1 MSGRNT
7 IRIDVEGGYYHIYN
21 RGVEKR
27 EIFQDSQDY
36 EIYLAYIE
44 DYLRPK
50 NSNDIYKRL
59 NVPGIKAWEK
69 ERLLKLLRM
78 NNYSETIDL
87 MAYCLMPN
95 HFHLFL
101 KQNAVGSIYKFIN
114 SLNTRYVM
122 YFNKK
127 YKRVGHLFQSRY
139 KAVLITNEAQYLHL
153 SRYIHKQALA
163 VPNASEYGQPSSYPE
178 YIGKRNTP
186 WVHPEEILS
195 FFSKSTPSLS
205 YEHFVSEYDSFH
217 LEADDLEL

>member
-36 EIYLAYIE
+36 EIYIAYIE

-78 NNYSETIDL
+78 NNYCETIDL

-205 YEHFVSEYDSFH
+205 YERFVSEYDSFH